1 ESRGGGP
8 RPRRRPPRL
17 GPTSSPLHLQAAPLT
32 LLPRLRRQVAEPPAP
47 AAAAAVPTEALAG
60 AERRDHFRCRR
71 QRDPLGEGQPCTW
84 RLLLIKVAA
93 EVIGSTRRVVVRLSG
108 SWPHLDHFR
117 HVCARLAGAAA
128 RAAASG

>member
-1 ESRGGGP
+1 
-8 RPRRRPPRL
+8 
-17 GPTSSPLHLQAAPLT
+17 
-32 LLPRLRRQVAEPPAP
+32 P

-93 EVIGSTRRVVVRLSG
+93 EVIGSTRRVVVRLSR
-108 SWPHLDHFR
+108 SWPHLHHFPQ
-117 HVCARLAGAAA
+117 VGARLAGPAA
-128 RAAASG
+128 RAAPSGGHADNAAGAWGEGGGARRSTEPAHRGPLHPTRQPRP